1 MLFKILKDVT
11 FYVYFEIESIL
22 FLNRDKFASE
32 NENTCEKN
40 TTWHPN
46 TGVQLEV
53 TRGPHGLALK
63 LELRWPLSFLSEQ
76 PLDFLSPKWP
86 TKAN

>member
-40 TTWHPN
+40 TT
-46 TGVQLEV
+46 
-53 TRGPHGLALK
+53 
-63 LELRWPLSFLSEQ
+63 
-76 PLDFLSPKWP
+76 
-86 TKAN
+86 